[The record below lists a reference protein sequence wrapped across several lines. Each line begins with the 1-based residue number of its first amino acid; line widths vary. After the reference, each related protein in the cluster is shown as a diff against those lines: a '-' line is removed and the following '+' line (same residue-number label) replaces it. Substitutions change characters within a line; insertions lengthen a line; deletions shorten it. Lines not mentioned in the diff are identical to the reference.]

1 MYNGY
6 FCIWKF
12 LQCDPDEVANYIVFP
27 ILMIAFYLY
36 VSIYIY
42 IYCDCNFYS
51 FFLSAKFCKKN
62 DQPQKI
68 PIIPYAHNSN
78 KTISASK
85 IYKSVKIAADDID
98 LLEHSMRCSTSPVF
112 RSVQRS

>member
-42 IYCDCNFYS
+42 IYIVIVIFAVFSYLQN
-51 FFLSAKFCKKN
+51 SAKKMTNHRKYPLYRMLII
-62 DQPQKI
+62 QIKQSLLQK
-68 PIIPYAHNSN
+68 Y
-78 KTISASK
+78 IS
-85 IYKSVKIAADDID
+85 
-98 LLEHSMRCSTSPVF
+98 
-112 RSVQRS
+112 Q